1 MDNYTFIILRHVTKK
16 LENSDKIWKECY
28 KSIRLFYTNKII
40 IIDNNSDFS
49 IVNNDIDLINCEIIN
64 SSVAESRLFSP
75 FYELLIIHFKKAIIL
90 HDGVIFQKFVD
101 FDKFEDVKF
110 MWHFNVRQYD
120 DIKLIEKQLS
130 VLTNNDQLCNIF
142 RQKKFVGCMGCC
154 LAITKDFLMQ
164 LEIKFKISNLKHI
177 INNQNDAIAFERT
190 IAILCFSEKKNL
202 INDLSF
208 EGEVK
213 YMVWGYKYSHYINK
227 QQYFEQIEWDTHK
240 NITIDI
246 SQKSIIKIFG
256 ARV

>member
-1 MDNYTFIILRHVTKK
+1 MFLNDHTLLK
-16 LENSDKIWKECY
+16 
-28 KSIRLFYTNKII
+28 NK
-40 IIDNNSDFS
+40 
-49 IVNNDIDLINCEIIN
+49 
-64 SSVAESRLFSP
+64 
-75 FYELLIIHFKKAIIL
+75 
-90 HDGVIFQKFVD
+90 
-101 FDKFEDVKF
+101 
-110 MWHFNVRQYD
+110 
-120 DIKLIEKQLS
+120 
-130 VLTNNDQLCNIF
+130 
-142 RQKKFVGCMGCC
+142 
-154 LAITKDFLMQ
+154 LMQ

-177 INNQNDAIAFERT
+177 INNQNDEIAFERT